1 MNLNQVSP
9 LLSPQQIGELAS
21 NLDAIHTRALKAIE
35 RLNQDVAS
43 RKAEIANRWKS
54 AGIDAADKARF
65 AQSETVAAVRQIK
78 DNSAKELDKLLK
90 DAGAP
95 HAQLVSQREFYSSP
109 AKVLARAA
117 LGDPKRTEYLH
128 QLAYAGPAELGHMA
142 QVAVATQNIPLA
154 SALLSLLDRMPSK
167 DRPVGPAELAAAM
180 KLDDYLKVQEYI
192 KLGDARLQGILI
204 AIRSWNQGKSNP
216 LNTVQL
222 ALREQAID
230 RSLLISTVRNDAD
243 GSTTHDAQRQNAQQ
257 ALCVHAALFLL
268 DPNGRLELVCLLDKE
283 GSRTSVQT
291 NLIFNGNFFDVHSK
305 TLLSIIV
312 LGNSIC
318 FLPVALYLF

>member
-21 NLDAIHTRALKAIE
+21 NLDAIHTRALKAIQ
-35 RLNQDVAS
+35 RLQSDIDA

-54 AGIDAADKARF
+54 AGIDPADKARI

-95 HAQLVSQREFYSSP
+95 HAQLVSQRDFYSSP
-109 AKVLARAA
+109 AKVLSRAA
-117 LGDPKRTEYLH
+117 LGDPKRTEYIN

-142 QVAVATQNIPLA
+142 QVAVATQNVALA
-154 SALLSLLDRMPSK
+154 AAVLSLLDRMPSK
-167 DRPVGPAELAAAM
+167 DRPFGPVELASAM

-192 KLGDARLQGILI
+192 KLGDARLQGILV
-204 AIRSWNQGKSNP
+204 AIRTWNQGKSNP

-222 ALREQAID
+222 ALREQGID
-230 RSLLISTVRNDAD
+230 HDLIGGGD
-243 GSTTHDAQRQNAQQ
+243 
-257 ALCVHAALFLL
+257 
-268 DPNGRLELVCLLDKE
+268 E
-283 GSRTSVQT
+283 
-291 NLIFNGNFFDVHSK
+291 
-305 TLLSIIV
+305 
-312 LGNSIC
+312 
-318 FLPVALYLF
+318 

>member
-43 RKAEIANRWKS
+43 RKADIANRWKS

-117 LGDPKRTEYLH
+117 LGDHKRTEYLH

-154 SALLSLLDRMPSK
+154 SALLDRMPSK

-192 KLGDARLQGILI
+192 KLGDARLQGILV
-204 AIRSWNQGKSNP
+204 AIRSWNSGKSNP
-216 LNTVQL
+216 LNTVRL

-230 RSLLISTVRNDAD
+230 RDLIGGGD
-243 GSTTHDAQRQNAQQ
+243 
-257 ALCVHAALFLL
+257 
-268 DPNGRLELVCLLDKE
+268 E
-283 GSRTSVQT
+283 
-291 NLIFNGNFFDVHSK
+291 
-305 TLLSIIV
+305 
-312 LGNSIC
+312 
-318 FLPVALYLF
+318 

>member
-109 AKVLARAA
+109 AKVLSRAA
-117 LGDPKRTEYLH
+117 LGDPKRTEYLN

-142 QVAVATQNIPLA
+142 QVAVATQNVPLA
-154 SALLSLLDRMPSK
+154 AAVLSLLDRMPSK
-167 DRPVGPAELAAAM
+167 DRPVGPVELASAM
-180 KLDDYLKVQEYI
+180 KQDDFLKVQQYI
-192 KLGDARLQGILI
+192 KLGDARLQGILV
-204 AIRSWNQGKSNP
+204 AIRAWNAGKSNP
-216 LNTVQL
+216 LSSVQL
-222 ALREQAID
+222 AMRELDID
-230 RSLLISTVRNDAD
+230 HDLIGGD
-243 GSTTHDAQRQNAQQ
+243 GD
-257 ALCVHAALFLL
+257 
-268 DPNGRLELVCLLDKE
+268 D
-283 GSRTSVQT
+283 
-291 NLIFNGNFFDVHSK
+291 
-305 TLLSIIV
+305 
-312 LGNSIC
+312 
-318 FLPVALYLF
+318 